1 MGVYHVKSNHLSK
14 NYFQDKQGMGFLF
27 VTILFLTISLSSQ
40 TVFAQ
45 KSDYAILNDT
55 VYRQGKISDLPT
67 EGNTVIFFKSSA
79 KSDPERLTVDEVK
92 EFSYKERLFFR
103 RQIQVGDSE
112 AQVFLE
118 RLPVVNT
125 KATLWKLNGPEHR
138 FFVETDGELISL
150 QPKGYRETLSNIFE
164 KPELSSLIR
173 TTQLNEF
180 QLNYL
185 FRTAENITKPRSF
198 SKTIVFMPN
207 VGFGMIRYS
216 FVLPENF
223 QNISLSGSSP
233 VVGLSIETFINF
245 KRSLS
250 LNFSPTWSNFRSH
263 TFESFI
269 ARNGR
274 VESDVNIGFSTVQL
288 PFFAKYYH
296 DIQANKS
303 RVFVELGY
311 NFAFSSFRT
320 ARVFEAKI
328 SGNTVLTSQKSLEL
342 PEKHQGIVGG
352 VGFEKFLNNHRV
364 LVLGFRGTFLSETLE
379 SKITQTHLFAGYKF

>member
-1 MGVYHVKSNHLSK
+1 MTK
-14 NYFQDKQGMGFLF
+14 NYLQDKQGKSFLF
-27 VTILFLTISLSSQ
+27 AAILFFAIGLFPQ
-40 TVFAQ
+40 TAWAQ
-45 KSDYAILNDT
+45 KSDFAILYDT

-67 EGNTVIFFKSSA
+67 EGNTVIFFRSSA

-92 EFSYKERLFFR
+92 EFSFKERLFFR
-103 RQIQVGDSE
+103 RQIQVGDRE

-118 RLPVVNT
+118 KLPVVNS

-138 FFVETDGELISL
+138 FFVETEGELIPL
-150 QPKGYRETLSNIFE
+150 QPKGYKETLSNILE

-173 TTQLNEF
+173 TTQLNEL

-207 VGFGMIRYS
+207 VGFGMINYS

-223 QNISLSGSSP
+223 QNVSLSGSSP
-233 VVGLSIETFINF
+233 VLGLNIETFVNF
-245 KRSLS
+245 NRSIS
-250 LNFSPTWSNFRSH
+250 LNLSPTWSNFRSH
-263 TFESFI
+263 TFASYT

-274 VESDVNIGFSTVQL
+274 VESDVNIGFSTIQFPL
-288 PFFAKYYH
+288 LAKYYH

-303 RVFVELGY
+303 RIFVELGY

-320 ARVFEAKI
+320 ANLYEAKI

-342 PEKHQGIVGG
+342 PKKHQGAVAGL
-352 VGFEKFLNNHRV
+352 GFEKYLNNHRIV
-364 LVLGFRGTFLSETLE
+364 VLGFRGTFLSETLE